1 MMARLLV
8 YVISVVCVLATG
20 SAAQCPVALADM
32 GRNADEVMNEPG
44 GLAYIEGQLTEMGI
58 PLSNDCLLLALQ
70 SDIPTVRSLAAAE
83 AATKGLKEAVPVI
96 ERMMKEETEPYGKI
110 GLAQELAVLN
120 EELGLQTLEG
130 YCDNSKED
138 IAVRLQAARVLEVNL
153 KQKSCPDA
161 LITALHD
168 PEPTFRQ
175 EALSLL
181 PGANDL
187 SAINF
192 LRLHNLLLKS
202 LSDQDRTVRIEAA
215 DAVTKLSDVS
225 FIPEL
230 QKVVA
235 KESDP
240 EVKKAM
246 TAALTS
252 LQAKQT

>member
-1 MMARLLV
+1 MAKLLCCFFAV
-8 YVISVVCVLATG
+8 CALVVG

-32 GRNADEVMNEPG
+32 GQNADEVMNQPG

-58 PLSNDCLLLALQ
+58 PLTNDCLLLALQ
-70 SDIPTVRSLAAAE
+70 SDSVTVRKLVAGE

-110 GLAQELAVLN
+110 GLAWDLAILN
-120 EELGLQTLEG
+120 QELGLQTLAD

-138 IAVRLQAARVLEVNL
+138 IAIRLQAARVLEVNL
-153 KQKSCPDA
+153 KQKSCPDV

-181 PGANDL
+181 PAATDL
-187 SAINF
+187 SAIDF

-202 LSDQDRTVRIEAA
+202 LSDQDRSVRIEAA
-215 DAVTKLSDVS
+215 DAVTKLGDVS

-246 TAALTS
+246 TAALAS